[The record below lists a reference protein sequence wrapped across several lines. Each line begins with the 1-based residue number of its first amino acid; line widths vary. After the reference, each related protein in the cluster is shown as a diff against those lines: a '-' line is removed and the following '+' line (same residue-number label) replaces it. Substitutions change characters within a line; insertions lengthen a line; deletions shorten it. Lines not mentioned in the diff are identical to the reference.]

1 MARIVF
7 LGTPGFAVPSLLAL
21 IAAHQVVGV
30 VTRPDRPAGRGQ
42 KLLPSPVKEVALA
55 RGLPLFQPETLCSPQ
70 AVARL
75 AEWQPEAIV
84 VVAFGQILRPS
95 VLALPP
101 YGCLNVHASL
111 LPRWRGAAPIPA
123 AILAGDATTGVTLM
137 RLDEGLDTGPI
148 LAQVECPIAPD
159 DTTATLTARLAELG
173 ARLLVET
180 LPGWLAGEVRPR
192 PQDPSL
198 ASYCRPLRKEDGS
211 LDWSR
216 PAIELDRRVRACAPW
231 PGAYTTWQGQRL
243 KLLRTRPHPTWS
255 GAALPGTVV
264 ALPGGAGVVTGRGLL
279 ELLEVQL
286 AGKKPL
292 AVGLFVRGQHGFI
305 GGRLGT

>member
-7 LGTPGFAVPSLLAL
+7 LGTPEFAVPSLLAL
-21 IAAHQVVGV
+21 LAAHQVVGV
-30 VTRPDRPAGRGQ
+30 VTQPDRPAGRGQ
-42 KLLPSPVKEVALA
+42 RVVASPVKEAALA
-55 RGLPLFQPETLCSPQ
+55 QGLPLFQPETLRSPE

-75 AEWQPEAIV
+75 AAWQPEVMV
-84 VVAFGQILRPS
+84 VAAFGQILRPD

-123 AILAGDATTGVTLM
+123 AILAGDAAAGVTLM
-137 RLDEGLDTGPI
+137 CLDEGLDTGPI
-148 LAQVECPIAPD
+148 LAQAECPIAPD
-159 DTTATLTARLAELG
+159 DTTATLTARLADLG
-173 ARLLVET
+173 AQLLVET

-192 PQDPSL
+192 PQDSSL
-198 ASYCRPLRKEDGS
+198 ATWCRPLRKEDGL

-216 PAIELDRRVRACAPW
+216 PALELDRRVRACDPW

-243 KLLRTRPHPTWS
+243 KVLRTRPHPAWA
-255 GAALPGTVV
+255 GAEPAGTVV
-264 ALPGGAGVVTGRGLL
+264 ALPDGAGVVTGQGLL

-292 AVGLFVRGQHGFI
+292 AGGLFVRGQRGFI